1 MYERKIPEDL
11 ECGINVSMKVLSGKW
26 KACILDSISK
36 GVRRPS
42 ELHTA
47 ISSAAPR
54 VINMQLRE
62 LEEYGM
68 VCKKIFPGT
77 PLKVEYYLT
86 PTGESILP
94 LVAAIDQWGLTN
106 REHIIRMQEALQ

>member
-36 GVRRPS
+36 GIRRPS
-42 ELHTA
+42 ELHAA
-47 ISSAAPR
+47 INTAAPR

-68 VCKKIFPGT
+68 VCKKIFPGI

-86 PTGESILP
+86 AVGESILP
-94 LVAAIDQWGLTN
+94 VVVAIDQWGLNN
-106 REHIIRMQEALQ
+106 REHVIRMQEALQ